1 MRNLKNF
8 IDASWRPGGG
18 EPSDSIDPAAP
29 ARVVARWQ
37 LATDSDVDAAVTAAS
52 AASAGWARENINR
65 RAQYLRCAAGLLRER
80 TADIAADLTAEQGKI
95 AGVARGEVERAAS
108 ILDFFAQD
116 AVQPLG
122 EHYSSPR
129 PKERILTHRVPV
141 GPTLVV
147 TPWNVPLAIPAWKIA
162 PALVHGNTVVWKPSE
177 HVPLVATRLMEALAD
192 AGLPAGVCNMALGD
206 GAAASRAL
214 ADPAIR
220 ACTFTG
226 STAVGLAVEQ
236 AATARH
242 IPVLTEMGGMNA
254 AIVLNDADL
263 DLAAEQI
270 VAAATG
276 WSGQRCTAT
285 SRVIIQRGVSDR
297 FTKMLHDAMTQQRV
311 GDPLDVTVQV
321 GPVTTRRQFDELAD
335 AAALARRDGELL
347 TGGVT
352 GAAGDGY
359 FVTPML
365 VRGLPAD
372 HELVTREIFGPLVVI
387 LEADDLDEALAQAND
402 SDFGLS
408 GSLFT
413 RDLDCALE
421 ALDRF
426 DVGVLHINSESTGA
440 DPHVPFGGF
449 KLSGTPHKEMGP
461 SARDFFT
468 RVKTIYLRG
477 GSR

>member
-1 MRNLKNF
+1 MNDLRNY
-8 IDASWRPGGG
+8 IDGIWRPGGG
-18 EPSDSIDPAAP
+18 RPCESIDPAVP
-29 ARVVARWQ
+29 TRVVARWR
-37 LATDSDVDAAVTAAS
+37 LATDSDVDAAVAAAS
-52 AASAGWARENINR
+52 AASVGWARENIHE
-65 RAQYLRCAAGLLRER
+65 RAQYLRRAAVLLRER
-80 TADIAADLTAEQGKI
+80 AAGIAADLTAEQGKI

-108 ILDFFAQD
+108 ILDFFAHD
-116 AVQPLG
+116 AVQSLG
-122 EHYSSPR
+122 ESYSSPR
-129 PKERILTHRVPV
+129 PKELILTHRVPV

-177 HVPLVATRLMEALAD
+177 HVPLVATHLMEALAD
-192 AGLPAGVCNMALGD
+192 AGLPAGVCNMVLG
-206 GAAASRAL
+206 GGSAASRAL
-214 ADPAIR
+214 EAPVIK

-226 STAVGLAVEQ
+226 STAVGLAIEH
-236 AATARH
+236 AAAARH

-254 AIVLNDADL
+254 AIVLDDADL

-285 SRVIIQRGVSDR
+285 SRVVVQRGVAER
-297 FTKMLHDAMTQQRV
+297 FTKMLQDTVALLRV
-311 GDPLDVTVQV
+311 GDPLDATVEV

-335 AAALARRDGELL
+335 AAARARRDGELL
-347 TGGVT
+347 AGGVA
-352 GAAGDGY
+352 GAAEDGY
-359 FVTPML
+359 FVSPML
-365 VRGLPAD
+365 VRGLPAG
-372 HELVTREIFGPLVVI
+372 HELARTEIFGPLVVI
-387 LEADDLDEALAQAND
+387 MEADDLDDALAEAND

-413 RDLDCALE
+413 RDLDCVLE

-426 DVGVLHINSESTGA
+426 DVGVLHVNSESTGA

-449 KLSGTPHKEMGP
+449 KLSGTPHKEMGQ

-468 RVKTIYLRG
+468 RVKTVYLRS